1 MVVAIMSDSH
11 KILPCSVLLQG
22 EYGYSDVVSGV
33 PVELGING
41 IERIV
46 ELKLNT
52 DEKVQFDKSVQS
64 VKSLIDTL
72 KRLFLNLFQGGVV

>member
-72 KRLFLNLFQGGVV
+72 KKDYF

>member
-22 EYGYSDVVSGV
+22 EYGYNDVVSGV

-41 IERIV
+41 VERIV
-46 ELKLNT
+46 ELKLNQEGKGAIPSIHT
-52 DEKVQFDKSVQS
+52 
-64 VKSLIDTL
+64 IC
-72 KRLFLNLFQGGVV
+72 